1 MDYCLLLKTGKNLS
15 NKYGQTFFDSANKS
29 TGAKKNCF
37 KKSNLKNSRSNCWFN
52 WEQNC
57 W

>member
-29 TGAKKNCF
+29 TGAKKKLLQKEQF
-37 KKSNLKNSRSNCWFN
+37 KK
-52 WEQNC
+52 Q
-57 W
+57 